1 MVGYL
6 GICDELNTFDVELG
20 TDAETVQCKSDCFA
34 VIFLSF
40 LFSLFQVGR
49 PQAPDFCPNF
59 HYTAAAATA
68 TTNHTHNYSAI

>member
-6 GICDELNTFDVELG
+6 GICHELNTFDVELG

-40 LFSLFQVGR
+40 PFSLFSSWPSTSPR
-49 PQAPDFCPNF
+49 FLPSQAKAQCLWTDSNSKSTKKYP
-59 HYTAAAATA
+59 
-68 TTNHTHNYSAI
+68 